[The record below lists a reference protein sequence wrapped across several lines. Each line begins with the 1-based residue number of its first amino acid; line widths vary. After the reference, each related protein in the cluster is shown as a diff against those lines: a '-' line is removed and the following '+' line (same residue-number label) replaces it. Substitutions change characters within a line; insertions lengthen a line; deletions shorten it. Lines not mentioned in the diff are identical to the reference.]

1 MKFLFTA
8 IFVLLAAVVIAM
20 LARNDPGY
28 IMINYRDWAIETSL
42 VLAVIVI
49 LMVFFVLYLLI
60 RFFVNTKKMPRN
72 IGEWQQQRRITRAN
86 DALTTGLLELA
97 KGEWSKAEKHLT
109 KYIGDTK
116 MPLLNY
122 LAAARATQKLG
133 NDQQRDHYLQLAHQ
147 SMPKAELAI
156 ALTHAELQISHG
168 QMEQALATLS
178 TLQRSS
184 PKHAT
189 VLKLLMRLYVE
200 LHDWERLLEL
210 VPALLR
216 RKLVDREESERLQ
229 MLAYAGLLHLA
240 ARDSDRMIIH
250 DVWRRIPKAIRLQD
264 TMMVEYVQN
273 LVLHKEFVDAAELI
287 QQFLSKNWSDRLVY
301 IYGTIEAD
309 LPRQIRYVE
318 TWQKSYDRNAVLLL
332 TLGRLCMRKQL
343 WARSQECL
351 EASLALAPQAE
362 TYRELA
368 QLHEQMGAQ
377 DKAMDY
383 YRQGLMSVP
392 DSNCAQASLSLIK

>member
-1 MKFLFTA
+1 MKFIFTA
-8 IFVLLAAVVIAM
+8 MFVLLAAVVIAM

-28 IMINYRDWAIETSL
+28 MMINYRDWAIETSL
-42 VLAVIVI
+42 VLAVIII
-49 LMVFFVLYLLI
+49 LIAFFVLYVLI
-60 RFFVNTKKMPRN
+60 RFFINTRKMPEN
-72 IGEWQQQRRITRAN
+72 IGKWQQQRRVTRAN
-86 DALTTGLLELA
+86 DALATGLLELA
-97 KGEWSKAEKHLT
+97 KGEWGKAEKHLT
-109 KYIGDTK
+109 KHIADTK
-116 MPLLNY
+116 MPLINY
-122 LAAARATQKLG
+122 LAAARATQKQG

-178 TLQRSS
+178 IIQRSS

-210 VPALLR
+210 VPVLLR
-216 RKLVDREESERLQ
+216 RKHIDKEEAERLQ
-229 MLAYAGLLHLA
+229 TLSYVGLLHMA

-250 DVWRRIPKAIRLQD
+250 DTWRRIPKAIRQKD
-264 TMMVEYVQN
+264 TMMIEYVEN
-273 LVLHKEFVDAAELI
+273 LVSHDEFIDAAELI
-287 QQFLSKNWSDRLVY
+287 QQFMSKHCSDRLVY
-301 IYGTIEAD
+301 IYGLIEAD

-318 TWQKSYDRNAVLLL
+318 TWQKTYGRNAVVLL

-343 WARSQECL
+343 WVRSQENL

-362 TYRELA
+362 TFRELA
-368 QLHEQMGAQ
+368 QLHEKMGAQ
-377 DKAMDY
+377 DKAMEY
-383 YRQGLMSVP
+383 YRQGLMSVA
-392 DSNCAQASLSLIK
+392 DLSGAQQSLSLLK